1 MCPLAH
7 SSFLLPASPEQSPSR
22 RTVRHAGAGRTL
34 LGLTL
39 ALALTLGLTSANRA
53 AMAATLQV
61 KVADQSGAAVADA
74 VVWAIPSGETIA
86 PTTTGTATI
95 DQIKRKFVPLV
106 SVVQTGTSVTFPNKD
121 DIEHDVYSFSD
132 AKRFDLHLYHGTHAK
147 PVVFEK
153 SGLVVMGCNIHDQ
166 MLAYLMVVDTPYF
179 AKTDSNGVAQ
189 LNKLPQGAYSLTVW
203 HYQMTDP
210 NGRVTQP
217 ITAGAA
223 NTTGNASLRVEL
235 KPSS

>member
-1 MCPLAH
+1 
-7 SSFLLPASPEQSPSR
+7 
-22 RTVRHAGAGRTL
+22 
-34 LGLTL
+34 
-39 ALALTLGLTSANRA
+39 
-53 AMAATLQV
+53 MAATLQV
-61 KVADQSGAAVADA
+61 KVVDQSGAAVGDA
-74 VVWAIPSGETIA
+74 VVWAIPNGDPVP
-86 PTTTGTATI
+86 PTTTGTAMI
-95 DQIKRKFVPLV
+95 DQIKRKFVPLI

-147 PVVFEK
+147 PVVFDK

-179 AKTDSNGVAQ
+179 AKTDTSGAAQ
-189 LNKLPQGAYSLTVW
+189 LSKVPQGGYTLTVW

-223 NTTGNASLRVEL
+223 NTTGSASVRVEL